1 MLRIVAIAFQAR
13 FFTRDN
19 RTGGSPTTHPTLT
32 AQSRNGD
39 SETLILLTS
48 SLADSHVKTSASQD
62 AERGSPVSDQFS
74 LLSSSELQNLSSRD
88 GSSWRMYP
96 DSCQA
101 TADATSPDSSM
112 KWSGAGMA
120 WHGGFLMPDTSEFR
134 SVVGESSLL
143 PVEPTLSMILEV
155 QADSRYEL
163 SSRAAA
169 GILRRAGRRG
179 RKLPE
184 ALEQALEAVAAAGK

>member
-1 MLRIVAIAFQAR
+1 
-13 FFTRDN
+13 
-19 RTGGSPTTHPTLT
+19 
-32 AQSRNGD
+32 
-39 SETLILLTS
+39 
-48 SLADSHVKTSASQD
+48 
-62 AERGSPVSDQFS
+62 
-74 LLSSSELQNLSSRD
+74 
-88 GSSWRMYP
+88 
-96 DSCQA
+96 
-101 TADATSPDSSM
+101 
-112 KWSGAGMA
+112 MA
-120 WHGGFLMPDTSEFR
+120 WHGAFSMPDTSEFR

-184 ALEQALEAVAAAGK
+184 ALQAALEAVAAAGE

>member
-1 MLRIVAIAFQAR
+1 
-13 FFTRDN
+13 
-19 RTGGSPTTHPTLT
+19 
-32 AQSRNGD
+32 
-39 SETLILLTS
+39 
-48 SLADSHVKTSASQD
+48 
-62 AERGSPVSDQFS
+62 
-74 LLSSSELQNLSSRD
+74 
-88 GSSWRMYP
+88 
-96 DSCQA
+96 
-101 TADATSPDSSM
+101 M

-120 WHGGFLMPDTSEFR
+120 WHGAFAMPNFGECR

-184 ALEQALEAVAAAGK
+184 ALQAALEAVAAAGE